1 MYSQRR
7 RCVAALML
15 ASIAEEIDLEKGKR
29 RRGKTREWIK
39 RREDRGFYTNI
50 VHELSVEQTATVIC
64 YV

>member
-39 RREDRGFYTNI
+39 RREDFYTNI